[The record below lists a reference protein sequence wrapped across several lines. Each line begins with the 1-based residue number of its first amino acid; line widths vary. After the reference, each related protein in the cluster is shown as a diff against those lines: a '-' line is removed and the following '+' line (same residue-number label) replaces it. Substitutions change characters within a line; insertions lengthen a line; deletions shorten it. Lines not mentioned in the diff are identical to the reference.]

1 MFNLKTAPMANN
13 SNQVQERKEVNK
25 VYQTAN
31 HSIFKP
37 LGGNRDVN
45 ESHVNRLIKS
55 MQQKVLFSPIIVND
69 KMQVIDGQHRLS
81 ALTKLKK
88 PVNFIV
94 VKGYGLSE
102 VQQLNMN
109 SKNWNSDDY
118 MNGYCDLGKED
129 YIIYRDF
136 KNKYGFGH
144 NECQSLLNGAIGS
157 DKQKLFYS
165 GDFKIKDLED
175 ATDKAE
181 KICMLSKY
189 YDGYKRRSFIF
200 SMMSLLDNDN
210 FEFTHF
216 IQKLKIQPTALMDC
230 TNVSNY
236 KLLIEEIYNYRSRNK
251 VNLRY

>member
-1 MFNLKTAPMANN
+1 MFNLKAAPMAKNN
-13 SNQVQERKEVNK
+13 SQVQETKEVNM
-25 VYQTAN
+25 VYQTKN
-31 HSIFKP
+31 HSMFKV

-45 ESHVNRLIKS
+45 NAHVNRLIKS
-55 MQQKVLFSPIIVND
+55 MSQKVLFSPIIVNE

-81 ALTKLKK
+81 ALTKLEK

-129 YIIYRDF
+129 YILYREF

-144 NECQSLLNGAIGS
+144 SECQALLMDAI
-157 DKQKLFYS
+157 DARKQRIFYS
-165 GDFKIKDLED
+165 GDFKIKDIKV

-181 KICMLSKY
+181 KICMVSPY
-189 YDGYKRRSFIF
+189 YDGYKRRSFVF
-200 SMMSLLDNDN
+200 AMMSLFENEN

-216 IQKLKIQPTALMDC
+216 IQKLKLQPTALMDC
-230 TNVSNY
+230 TNVGNY
-236 KLLIEEIYNYRSRNK
+236 KLLIEDIYNYRSRNK